1 MFCCCLVEAVAYKIN
16 IDELNSE
23 DTKDIIRS
31 AFGASIRSHE
41 LAQEEMLEMCI

>member
-1 MFCCCLVEAVAYKIN
+1 MYKI
-16 IDELNSE
+16 DVDALNTE
-23 DTKDIIRS
+23 ETKDMIRS